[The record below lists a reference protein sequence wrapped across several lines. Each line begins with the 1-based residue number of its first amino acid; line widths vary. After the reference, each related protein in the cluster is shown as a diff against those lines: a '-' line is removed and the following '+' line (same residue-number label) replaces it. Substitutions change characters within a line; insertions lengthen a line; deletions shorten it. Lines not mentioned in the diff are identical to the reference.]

1 LRTYYETQ
9 KDLDGEKKMAQI
21 MEGKWACQMFK
32 LPIKYH
38 LDYAITRNDQIIAF
52 CEMRSRKYSLE
63 KLNEMG
69 GFYISLE
76 KWKSAK
82 QLYDLTELPFIMAL
96 ETPHALYYAMFKEF
110 KPDGYTISGRKDRG
124 DWQDIEP
131 MVLLDTNR
139 FTLLEG
145 YL

>member
-1 LRTYYETQ
+1 MRTYYETQ

-96 ETPHALYYAMFKEF
+96 ETPYALYYAMFKEF

-131 MVLLDTNR
+131 CVLLNTKR
-139 FTLLEG
+139 FTKLEIN
-145 YL
+145 